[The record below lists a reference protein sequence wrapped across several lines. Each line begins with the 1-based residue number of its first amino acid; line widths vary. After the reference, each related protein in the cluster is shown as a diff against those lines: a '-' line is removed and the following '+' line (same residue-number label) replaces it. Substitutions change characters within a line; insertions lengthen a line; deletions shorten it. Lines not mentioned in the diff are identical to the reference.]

1 MRRTCAGRNRRLR
14 RLKQWNEKGL
24 KLFDA
29 VAIGEALECEPQ
41 SRGANVVE
49 FNLTNDLL
57 GIRAKLAVIEP
68 RRGVSLYLRGR
79 QAFLGFI
86 HINRIERVSIDKRK
100 GEVTFI
106 GEGDVT
112 SQLSVQRGGVFLVT
126 RHEP

>member
-1 MRRTCAGRNRRLR
+1 MEREESG
-14 RLKQWNEKGL
+14 
-24 KLFDA
+24 KLFDT

-41 SRGANVVE
+41 SRGAHVVE

-57 GIRAKLAVIEP
+57 GIWAKLAVIEP

-79 QAFLGFI
+79 QAFLGFV
-86 HINRIERVSIDKRK
+86 HIEGIAQVFINKRK